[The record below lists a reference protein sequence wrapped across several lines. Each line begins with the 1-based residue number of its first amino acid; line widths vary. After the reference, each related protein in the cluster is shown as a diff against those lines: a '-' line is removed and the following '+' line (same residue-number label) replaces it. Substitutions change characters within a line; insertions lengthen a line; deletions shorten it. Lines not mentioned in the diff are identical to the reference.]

1 MKPNIIF
8 VLLDGSRWDRV
19 NHSPEFSELIH
30 EGTFLNNVTAAIPYT
45 IGSVNALFTGLYGK
59 ENGIDAYYKMFR
71 LKDSVKVMPEA
82 LQEQGYFT
90 ACDLLSEKIVSK
102 RGYDIHQFHDEYKD
116 NLTERHPKF
125 INDCLEKAND
135 KPLFLFLHFTRIH
148 TVTVSEI
155 LKKYEWDNKE
165 FYDRK
170 EENLANYDKTF
181 LEAGS
186 YAKLIKKTIED
197 LGILNDTILIFFSDH
212 GTGVGERFGERN
224 YGSFTYEETV
234 RAFFL
239 FIGKDIVQNRLSD
252 KLRENIDIFPTILEL
267 ADIKTEFNG
276 SGESISDYLKNTDK
290 DLQNKKYVYSET
302 GALQGPY
309 PSPMK
314 PNVFCVKTE
323 EHKLIYLKT
332 PDEWRLYNLKND
344 PNEINN
350 IYDENK
356 TIAEELKK
364 KLLEWIN
371 R

>member
-19 NHSPEFSELIH
+19 NRSPEFTELIN

-59 ENGIDAYYKMFR
+59 DNGIDAYYKMFR
-71 LKDSVKVMPEA
+71 LKDSVKVLPEA
-82 LQEQGYFT
+82 LKENGYFT
-90 ACDLLSEKIVSK
+90 ACDLLSEKIISK

-116 NLTERHPKF
+116 NLSKRHPKF
-125 INDCLEKAND
+125 IKDCLEKAKD

-155 LKKYEWDNKE
+155 LKKYEWNNQKFYDNKE
-165 FYDRK
+165 D
-170 EENLANYDKTF
+170 NLLNYDKTF
-181 LEAGS
+181 LEAGH
-186 YAKLIKKTIED
+186 YAKLIKKTIND
-197 LGILNDTILIFFSDH
+197 LGIFDNTLLVFFSDH

-224 YGSFTYEETV
+224 YGSFTYEETI

-239 FIGKDIVQNRLSD
+239 FMGKDIVKNRISK
-252 KLRENIDIFPTILEL
+252 KLRENIDIFPTIL
-267 ADIKTEFNG
+267 DFIDSNVQFHGTGQSFN
-276 SGESISDYLKNTDK
+276 DYLKNNDK
-290 DLQNKKYVYSET
+290 ELDDKPYVYSET

-309 PSPMK
+309 PSPTK
-314 PNVFCVKTE
+314 PNVFCIKTV

-332 PDEWRLYNLKND
+332 PEEWRLFNLKND
-344 PNEINN
+344 PNEIHN
-350 IYDENK
+350 IYNENEIVSK
-356 TIAEELKK
+356 KLKK
-364 KLLEWIN
+364 KLIEWIN